1 MKHSTFAV
9 LATAGLTLLSTSA
22 MAAVNLEAGIDA
34 KSAYT
39 STGHTYND
47 GFVLQPWFDIDGLK
61 IGDYELPILFEF
73 WANWDMNE
81 YDGDNTIRKGRFQEI
96 DLELDWNL
104 PNFGVEEFSWTVG
117 LVEYFYPQGGYTT
130 DRLVVLR
137 AGYECFLNPSAG
149 IKYRYDGA
157 SRGFYEAWAKV
168 KHGFT
173 FDEKTN
179 FGLELSADIWYV
191 DNLKHSS
198 WPDGFACMDFSATL
212 SYEIAYV
219 GATYIWRLDD
229 DVLPTGL
236 NGYDV
241 KWVWSA
247 GVSYSF

>member
-1 MKHSTFAV
+1 MKHSTLVAV
-9 LATAGLTLLSTSA
+9 LATAGLTLVSTSA

-39 STGHTYND
+39 STGRTFND

-61 IGDYELPILFEF
+61 VGDYELPILFEF
-73 WANWDMNE
+73 WANWDMHE
-81 YDGDNTIRKGRFQEI
+81 CEEDPTIRKGRFQEI

-104 PNFGVEEFSWTVG
+104 PNFGDEKFSWTVG
-117 LVEYFYPQGGYTT
+117 LVEYFYPQGGWTT

-137 AGYECFLNPSAG
+137 AGYDCLLSPSVG
-149 IKYRYDGA
+149 LKYFYDGD
-157 SRGFYEAWAKV
+157 SRRKYEAWAKV

-173 FDEKTN
+173 FDEDTG
-179 FGLELSADIWYV
+179 FGLELSADLWYV
-191 DNLKHSS
+191 QNINGLE
-198 WPDGFACMDFSATL
+198 DGLACADFSATL

-229 DVLPTGL
+229 DVLP
-236 NGYDV
+236 NGFGWYDA